1 MIPVTIFVFTCFAF
15 AHVSVQETIVIDSGS
30 RYVKS
35 GLAEDERPRSIMS
48 NVIGESKTN
57 DWGFYNQQIYV
68 GNEAESHRSIL
79 NLKYPMSDG
88 YIKYPDKMKIV
99 WEHIF
104 EEELRISPSQGP
116 VTLTYA
122 PLAASA
128 MTDRMRSIML
138 NMGAP
143 SVTLVNTALMTLR
156 FSGRETGLVI
166 ETGSQ
171 GTFVVPVYQGSPI
184 DSATVKVDVAGQD
197 ISIYLTKLLQ
207 EEGTSLMSMGADSAI
222 IDDIKAKVCYVAQN
236 YETESASIVLYEMR
250 WGDIVPIGDAQ
261 FKAPEL
267 LFQPYLNGIESV
279 GLIEAVSYAI
289 NYCDSSIQG
298 QLWANIVLGGG
309 NSMLN
314 GLAERLDSDLSAL
327 TRYAVNIYA
336 LDGRDVSAWKGA
348 ADFSY

>member
-1 MIPVTIFVFTCFAF
+1 
-15 AHVSVQETIVIDSGS
+15 
-30 RYVKS
+30 
-35 GLAEDERPRSIMS
+35 
-48 NVIGESKTN
+48 
-57 DWGFYNQQIYV
+57 
-68 GNEAESHRSIL
+68 
-79 NLKYPMSDG
+79 
-88 YIKYPDKMKIV
+88 
-99 WEHIF
+99 
-104 EEELRISPSQGP
+104 
-116 VTLTYA
+116 
-122 PLAASA
+122 
-128 MTDRMRSIML
+128 
-138 NMGAP
+138 
-143 SVTLVNTALMTLR
+143 
-156 FSGRETGLVI
+156 
-166 ETGSQ
+166 
-171 GTFVVPVYQGSPI
+171 
-184 DSATVKVDVAGQD
+184 
-197 ISIYLTKLLQ
+197 
-207 EEGTSLMSMGADSAI
+207 MGADSAI

-236 YETESASIVLYEMR
+236 YETESASIVEYEMP